1 MVRGGYVYIT
11 TNKYN
16 NVLYTGVTAN
26 LITRIYQ
33 HKTKLNPT
41 SFTARYNVHKLVY
54 YECFDYIEEAIN
66 REKQI
71 KSWRRDK
78 KIALIQKFNPQWK
91 DLFDE
96 LEAE

>member
-16 NVLYTGVTAN
+16 EVLYTGVTAN
-26 LITRIYQ
+26 LRTRIYQ
-33 HKTKLNPT
+33 HKTKANPS
-41 SFTARYNVHKLVY
+41 SFTAKYNVHKLVY
-54 YECFDYIEEAIN
+54 YGYFDYIEEAID

-78 KIALIQKFNPQWK
+78 KIALIQSFNPQWK